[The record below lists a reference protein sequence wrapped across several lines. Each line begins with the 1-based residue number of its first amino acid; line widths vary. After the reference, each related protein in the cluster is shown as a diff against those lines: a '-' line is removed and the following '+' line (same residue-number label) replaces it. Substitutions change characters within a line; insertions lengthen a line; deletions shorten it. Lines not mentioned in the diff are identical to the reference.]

1 MRERAANHFADDG
14 RSGGPPQRH
23 RPAARRLLVVRP
35 VLGRVGDPGVRVPG
49 RPPDHRRAHRRVL
62 HAAVLDRGRR
72 DAARGAAAA
81 AVRAVH
87 DRPALARH
95 HERRDVRGRLPAHRR
110 HPGGVRAPWCR
121 ERPGRRVHE
130 RRGPAVRSPDEQA
143 RPAMDARD
151 VRARRHHRSVS
162 GRRAPGGRYRFP
174 GRVRVRGHRAR
185 GHLGLDVIGRT
196 ERAARRGHADAVLDL
211 RVVPDAEAPGAC
223 SDRPVRVPDRGID
236 GCVVGAVPS
245 QRARSVRE
253 HRRHGVRRVRVRS
266 AIRTTLREPRPV
278 SGWDGAR
285 RSSSPV
291 SAR

>member
-1 MRERAANHFADDG
+1 MTRWDDAVRERAANHLAGDG
-14 RSGGPPQRH
+14 RSGGLPQRH

-49 RPPDHRRAHRRVL
+49 LPPDHRRAHRRVL

-95 HERRDVRGRLPAHRR
+95 HERRDVRGRVPARRR
-110 HPGGVRAPWCR
+110 HPGGVRAPGCG

-130 RRGPAVRSPDEQA
+130 RRGAAVRSPDEQA

-151 VRARRHHRSVS
+151 VRARRHHRGVR

-174 GRVRVRGHRAR
+174 GRVRATRASRSRSPRSGRHRPYR
-185 GHLGLDVIGRT
+185 ESGT
-196 ERAARRGHADAVLDL
+196 SRA
-211 RVVPDAEAPGAC
+211 
-223 SDRPVRVPDRGID
+223 
-236 GCVVGAVPS
+236 
-245 QRARSVRE
+245 
-253 HRRHGVRRVRVRS
+253 HRRCSRSRRCS
-266 AIRTTLREPRPV
+266 
-278 SGWDGAR
+278 AR
-285 RSSSPV
+285 RSSWCL
-291 SAR
+291 R